1 MEPTYSRVGP
11 QLDEEPL
18 ALEAQ
23 LADLGP
29 VEGVDLGV
37 ALKSNTWYE
46 GGELLFFPLGSTP
59 HCVPFTASRFDLVDF
74 L

>member
-1 MEPTYSRVGP
+1 MREGDGRMGSREVVGGGLGLEPTYSRIGP

-37 ALKSNTWYE
+37 ALKKQVS
-46 GGELLFFPLGSTP
+46 
-59 HCVPFTASRFDLVDF
+59 V
-74 L
+74 

>member
-1 MEPTYSRVGP
+1 MREGDGQMGSRGHGAGGCKPTYSRIGP

-37 ALKSNTWYE
+37 ALKKQVT
-46 GGELLFFPLGSTP
+46 
-59 HCVPFTASRFDLVDF
+59 V
-74 L
+74 